1 MDGYY
6 DCLFFSG
13 TRIIPIKLASSA
25 FDGLFA
31 FFRENKTEDE
41 PSTTCQLEIT
51 MNAGTPKEYTLKLE
65 NVWQIVSNYC
75 PQFVVGVN

>member
-6 DCLFFSG
+6 ECLFFSG

-31 FFRENKTEDE
+31 FFRENNTEDE
-41 PSTTCQLEIT
+41 PSTSCQLEIT
-51 MNAGTPKEYTLKLE
+51 MNAGQPNEFVLKLD
-65 NVWQIVSNYC
+65 NVWQIVSTYC
-75 PQFVVGVN
+75 PQNVFGVN